1 MTILKWVVDYWK
13 LIARHVYVFDNGS
26 TDGSKEFLGNF
37 DFVTVI
43 DISGLTKNKLD
54 DGLHIWLKN
63 NMFKLLDSDFSIMCD
78 MDECF
83 YFNDIENTLTDLRKK
98 KNSYKGLRP
107 IYCDM
112 VCTETPKYREN
123 TLFHE
128 YNELCRPGNSKC
140 LLLDNSKVTEV
151 NYLPGAHTLTGLTNN
166 EIWNCTDTYC
176 FHIRYLS
183 PEYMLERLHISDN
196 RLSQENLIHGWG
208 IHYRYSDDLT
218 LRDYYKF
225 LNESVRWKDI
235 NYINYIKN

>member
-26 TDGSKEFLGNF
+26 TDGSKEFLSDF

-98 KNSYKGLRP
+98 TVIKDCGRYTVIWYVRKLL
-107 IYCDM
+107 
-112 VCTETPKYREN
+112 N
-123 TLFHE
+123 T
-128 YNELCRPGNSKC
+128 RK
-140 LLLDNSKVTEV
+140 
-151 NYLPGAHTLTGLTNN
+151 TLYFTNTM
-166 EIWNCTDTYC
+166 NCAVPAIQNAC
-176 FHIRYLS
+176 F
-183 PEYMLERLHISDN
+183 
-196 RLSQENLIHGWG
+196 
-208 IHYRYSDDLT
+208 
-218 LRDYYKF
+218 
-225 LNESVRWKDI
+225 
-235 NYINYIKN
+235 